1 MTGICNEKSKPRVV
15 YARYT
20 AINGF
25 DEQNFTR
32 HLAKRMIYSQL
43 SGLAG
48 ATSMIVPLNLVI
60 TNTEC
65 RSEPACPLMN
75 RSSN

>member
-48 ATSMIVPLNLVI
+48 ATSIIV
-60 TNTEC
+60 
-65 RSEPACPLMN
+65 
-75 RSSN
+75 